1 MGRVHFDCC
10 FSCICRAD
18 NHNLYKEMIVGVS
31 LVLLVLFQLASCRP
45 ASEQE
50 GAMADAIKYLADLDS
65 FYSEQVRP
73 RPFETIKKSVG
84 DLSLIGSSLSNRAR
98 PRFGKRAD
106 EAVALRNL
114 EHLMML
120 KNYYSNQK

>member
-50 GAMADAIKYLADLDS
+50 GAMADAIKYLADLDN
-65 FYSEQVRP
+65 FYSEQV
-73 RPFETIKKSVG
+73 
-84 DLSLIGSSLSNRAR
+84 R